1 VREMR
6 RQLQHNRYGSTVREM
21 DVTGERRRG
30 GGPST
35 HLLTL
40 YPTSG
45 AFSKNAIH
53 CPESRKHRVRNAWAI
68 ISGRTNWM
76 VSESSTQERVMEG
89 AMKEYQKKT
98 TGDEDTDPRNCSTL

>member
-1 VREMR
+1 
-6 RQLQHNRYGSTVREM
+6 
-21 DVTGERRRG
+21 
-30 GGPST
+30 
-35 HLLTL
+35 
-40 YPTSG
+40 
-45 AFSKNAIH
+45 
-53 CPESRKHRVRNAWAI
+53 VRNAWAI